1 MQKNKMPVPTEAQEQ
16 MTLFSWAAMQS
27 GKYPELNLLYHV
39 PNGGSRHKAEAG
51 RLRAEGVKAGVPDL
65 CLPVARG
72 QYHGLYIEL
81 KAGKNTTTKKQ
92 KEWLEYLRQQGY
104 YTAVCYGWQPAAQL
118 IEQYL
123 LHSDEL
129 TKEQETV
136 TMR

>member
-81 KAGKNTTTKKQ
+81 KAGENTTTKKQ
-92 KEWLEYLRQQGY
+92 KEWLEYLRPQGY
-104 YTAVCYGWQPAAQL
+104 KAALCYGWEQAAGTI
-118 IEQYL
+118 IEYL
-123 LHSDEL
+123 TGGGTHD
-129 TKEQETV
+129 
-136 TMR
+136 

>member
-72 QYHGLYIEL
+72 QYHGLYIEM
-81 KAGKNTTTKKQ
+81 KVGKNTTSDSQ
-92 KEWLEYLRQQGY
+92 EWWIEHLRKQGY
-104 YTAVCYGWQPAAQL
+104 KVAICYGWEEAAA
-118 IEQYL
+118 
-123 LHSDEL
+123 EL
-129 TKEQETV
+129 TEYLSEV
-136 TMR
+136 